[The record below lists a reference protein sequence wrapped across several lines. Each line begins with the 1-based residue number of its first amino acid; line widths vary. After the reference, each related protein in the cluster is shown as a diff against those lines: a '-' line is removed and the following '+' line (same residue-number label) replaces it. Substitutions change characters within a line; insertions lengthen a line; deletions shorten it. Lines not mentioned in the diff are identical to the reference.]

1 MEKDYLNCQAFS
13 VNQQKRSTT
22 LENLIILKWTYAN
35 FSTIF
40 FIWDKYPCMIHN
52 SFFLPIS
59 SFQLFSWACARNILA
74 LTTLRPF
81 LKAKFLQI
89 G

>member
-35 FSTIF
+35 FSTIYYLGQVPLH
-40 FIWDKYPCMIHN
+40 D
-52 SFFLPIS
+52 S
-59 SFQLFSWACARNILA
+59 
-74 LTTLRPF
+74 
-81 LKAKFLQI
+81 
-89 G
+89 